1 MPRSSFGLAVS
12 LIATAPLALVLF
24 AVLLLAAAG

>member
-12 LIATAPLALVLF
+12 LIATAPLALVLL
-24 AVLLLAAAG
+24 AILLML